1 MFLEHLWGVL
11 WGQWLKHLPGQPI
24 PLGCFYCNWIQ
35 FKLSQY
41 NKGINKTKQ
50 VEWKPVASLGLEQK
64 LGELCLSGL
73 KKRRQWWPNSSMSDP
88 TGHQEDESSHTGAWQ
103 EDDRWMVY
111 TKRRFRLDIWKY
123 LFLTTTME
131 QWKVAKK
138 GNVVPVRLK
147 VFKTRLDFTDTPSIS
162 RRLD

>member
-1 MFLEHLWGVL
+1 
-11 WGQWLKHLPGQPI
+11 
-24 PLGCFYCNWIQ
+24 
-35 FKLSQY
+35 
-41 NKGINKTKQ
+41 
-50 VEWKPVASLGLEQK
+50 
-64 LGELCLSGL
+64 
-73 KKRRQWWPNSSMSDP
+73 
-88 TGHQEDESSHTGAWQ
+88 
-103 EDDRWMVY
+103 MVY